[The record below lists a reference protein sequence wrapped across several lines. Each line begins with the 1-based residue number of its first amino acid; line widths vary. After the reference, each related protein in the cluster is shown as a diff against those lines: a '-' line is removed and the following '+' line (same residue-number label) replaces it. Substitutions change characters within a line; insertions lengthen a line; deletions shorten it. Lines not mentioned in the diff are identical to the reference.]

1 MPTFVKE
8 GNSISFTAAANLTSG
23 AIAASNLIKG
33 IVVRDVLN
41 GERAELQIEGVFA
54 VASAV
59 TAIGTQ
65 VTLRVTEQDAVAT
78 AANAVSDGIVVG
90 VQSTGV
96 ALVKLERGRGPD
108 AD

>member
-1 MPTFVKE
+1 MPTFVRE
-8 GNSISFTAAANLTSG
+8 GNSIRFTAAADLKSG
-23 AIAASNLIKG
+23 DIAASNLIKG
-33 IVVRDVLN
+33 VVVRDALN
-41 GERAELQIEGVFA
+41 GAPAELQIEGIFA

-78 AANAVSDGIVVG
+78 AANAVSDGIIVG

-108 AD
+108 A